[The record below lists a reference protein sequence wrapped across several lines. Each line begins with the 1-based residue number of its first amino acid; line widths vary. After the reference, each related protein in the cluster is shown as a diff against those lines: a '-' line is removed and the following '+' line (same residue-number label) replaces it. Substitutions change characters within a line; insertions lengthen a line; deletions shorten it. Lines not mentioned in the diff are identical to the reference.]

1 MAVFYLTVGAIG
13 AAGPAGV
20 AGPPGPAGRKGM
32 PGMPGMPGAE
42 GAAGPEERR
51 MTDKGTAV
59 CSRCSRKE
67 TTAGG
72 VVVLRISI
80 IALLVIGSGAGQ
92 AAAQA
97 GDKVEVLV
105 GAGALSEGIGDFAAA
120 YQLGAA
126 AWFGDHWGI
135 ALQHARTRGDGFTFT
150 SEPWRRHPFL
160 LSGREGYRYWMLTAR
175 HRAFLNNGTELV
187 LGIGAQFMGTRIERV
202 LHRDT
207 YNPLRYLTEE
217 QRASLGATDETR
229 RFPWG
234 GPTLALELLIGR
246 KLFRHVG
253 VMGGVI
259 LLRDFDESAL
269 QPVVYARLWF

>member
-1 MAVFYLTVGAIG
+1 MTAKSTTV
-13 AAGPAGV
+13 
-20 AGPPGPAGRKGM
+20 R
-32 PGMPGMPGAE
+32 
-42 GAAGPEERR
+42 
-51 MTDKGTAV
+51 
-59 CSRCSRKE
+59 SRCGWNE
-67 TTAGG
+67 TTTGR
-72 VVVLRISI
+72 VVVLRTSI

-97 GDKVEVLV
+97 GDTVEVMV
-105 GAGALSEGIGDFAAA
+105 GAGALSEGRSGDFTAA

-126 AWFGDHWGI
+126 AWFSDHWGI
-135 ALQHARTRGDGFTFT
+135 ALQHARTQGDGFTFT
-150 SEPWRRHPFL
+150 SESWRRHPFL

-207 YNPLRYLTEE
+207 YNPLRYLTVE

-234 GPTLALELLIGR
+234 GPTLALELLIGG
-246 KLFRHVG
+246 KLFRQVG
-253 VMGGVI
+253 VMGGAI
-259 LLRDFDESAL
+259 LLRDFDESAF